1 VIILE
6 ITQNEIIFSALQ
18 ECQGKLV
25 ENASHEPALIGLLV
39 FFVILFYVAFI
50 VALYLER
57 YKKFVK
63 SDAKLEQR
71 YKEHRKL
78 LD

>member
-1 VIILE
+1 LE

-18 ECQGKLV
+18 ECQSELIA
-25 ENASHEPALIGLLV
+25 NASHEGLMLTFMIV
-39 FFVILFYVAFI
+39 LAILFYIAF
-50 VALYLER
+50 VFALYLER